1 MTALGI
7 RGGPIESFFRKSALS
22 NMKKHKNSANRNR
35 SLVKTAEGELRI
47 AAKIL
52 EWEIG
57 DIWGHV
63 GVRLPD
69 NEGIAV
75 QMFRRAES
83 EKKDWLVHF
92 DYSLKKLAGV
102 GTIPRES
109 VIYTEIFK
117 ARPDVNAAVHC
128 HAAMCVAL
136 SLAELPIDWVHMQSS
151 RFKGGTPIFPRPIYI
166 LDESEGAEL
175 ASALGDAS
183 AVMIKGHGIVTV
195 GASIDEACFNAVYM
209 ERTAKIMAIAR
220 LHGYQGPTREAIETL
235 TGSRQKLFRR
245 PRDEMFHS
253 AEWNYYADKIKK
265 GERWTRGWT

>member
-1 MTALGI
+1 
-7 RGGPIESFFRKSALS
+7 
-22 NMKKHKNSANRNR
+22 MKKTKKPASRG
-35 SLVKTAEGELRI
+35 LIKVAEQELNI

-69 NEGIAV
+69 DKGIAV
-75 QMFRRAES
+75 QMFRRVEG

-92 DYSLKKLAGV
+92 DYGLKKLSGI
-102 GTIPRES
+102 GTIPREA

-128 HAAMCVAL
+128 HASMCVAL
-136 SLAELPIDWVHMQSS
+136 SLADKPIDWVHMQSS

-166 LDESEGAEL
+166 LDESEGADL
-175 ASALGDAS
+175 AAALGKASAL
-183 AVMIKGHGIVTV
+183 MIKGRGIVTV
-195 GASIDEACFNAVYM
+195 GETIDEACINALYM

-220 LHGYQGPTREAIETL
+220 LHGYEGPTPDSIQTL
-235 TGSRQKLFRR
+235 TGSREKLFRR

-253 AEWNYYADKIKK
+253 AEWNYFADKIKK

>member
-1 MTALGI
+1 
-7 RGGPIESFFRKSALS
+7 
-22 NMKKHKNSANRNR
+22 MKKTKKQASRGWIK
-35 SLVKTAEGELRI
+35 VAEQELNI

-63 GVRLPD
+63 GVRLPG
-69 NEGIAV
+69 NTGIAV
-75 QMFRRAES
+75 QMFRRVEG

-92 DYSLKKLAGV
+92 DYGLNKLSGI
-102 GTIPRES
+102 GTIPREA

-128 HAAMCVAL
+128 HASMCIAL
-136 SLAELPIDWVHMQSS
+136 SLADKPIDWVHMQSS

-166 LDESEGAEL
+166 LDESEGADL
-175 ASALGDAS
+175 AAALGKASAL
-183 AVMIKGHGIVTV
+183 MIKGHGIVTV
-195 GASIDEACFNAVYM
+195 GETIDEACINALYM

-220 LHGYQGPTREAIETL
+220 LHGYEGPTPDSIETL
-235 TGSRQKLFRR
+235 TGSREKLFRR

-253 AEWNYYADKIKK
+253 AEWNYYTDKIKK

>member
-1 MTALGI
+1 MSKSDKAVGQQLKKSI
-7 RGGPIESFFRKSALS
+7 KAIEQ
-22 NMKKHKNSANRNR
+22 
-35 SLVKTAEGELRI
+35 ELNT

-63 GVRLPD
+63 GTRLPG
-69 NEGIAV
+69 NRGIAV
-75 QMFRRAES
+75 RMFRRAER
-83 EKKDWLVHF
+83 EKKDWLLHF
-92 DYSLKKLAGV
+92 DYSLKKLSGV

-128 HAAMCVAL
+128 HASMCIAL
-136 SLAELPIDWVHMQSS
+136 SLADRPIDWVHMQSS

-166 LDESEGAEL
+166 LDESEGADL
-175 ASALGDAS
+175 AKCLGDAS

-195 GASIDEACFNAVYM
+195 GETIDEACMGAVYM
-209 ERTAKIMAIAR
+209 ERTAKIMAIAG
-220 LHGYQGPTREAIETL
+220 LHGYQGPTPDAIDTQSE
-235 TGSRQKLFRR
+235 SRQKLFRR

-253 AEWNYYADKIKK
+253 AEWNYYEEKIKK
-265 GERWTRGWT
+265 DERWTRGWT

>member
-1 MTALGI
+1 MSKSDKAVGQQLKKSIKAIEQELNTAA
-7 RGGPIESFFRKSALS
+7 R
-22 NMKKHKNSANRNR
+22 
-35 SLVKTAEGELRI
+35 
-47 AAKIL
+47 IL

-63 GVRLPD
+63 GTRLPG
-69 NEGIAV
+69 NRGIAV
-75 QMFRRAES
+75 RMFRRAER

-92 DYSLKKLAGV
+92 DYSLKKLSGV

-117 ARPDVNAAVHC
+117 VRPDVNAAVHC
-128 HAAMCVAL
+128 HASMCIAL
-136 SLAELPIDWVHMQSS
+136 SLADRPVDWVHMQSS

-175 ASALGDAS
+175 AKCLGDAS

-195 GASIDEACFNAVYM
+195 GETIDEACMGALYM
-209 ERTAKIMAIAR
+209 ERTAKIMAIAG
-220 LHGYQGPTREAIETL
+220 LHGYQGPTPDAINTL
-235 TGSRQKLFRR
+235 TESRQKLFRR

-253 AEWNYYADKIKK
+253 AEWNYYEDKIKRD
-265 GERWTRGWT
+265 ERWTRGWT

>member
-1 MTALGI
+1 MTKSDRAVGQQLKKSI
-7 RGGPIESFFRKSALS
+7 KAIED
-22 NMKKHKNSANRNR
+22 
-35 SLVKTAEGELRI
+35 ELNT

-63 GVRLPD
+63 GTRLPG
-69 NEGIAV
+69 NRGIAV
-75 QMFRRAES
+75 RMFRRAER

-92 DYSLKKLAGV
+92 DYSLKKLSGV

-128 HAAMCVAL
+128 HASMCIAL
-136 SLAELPIDWVHMQSS
+136 SLADRPVDWIHMQSS

-175 ASALGDAS
+175 AKCLGDAS

-195 GASIDEACFNAVYM
+195 GETIDEACMGALYM
-209 ERTAKIMAIAR
+209 ERTAKIMAIAG
-220 LHGYQGPTREAIETL
+220 LHGYRGPTPEAIDTL
-235 TGSRQKLFRR
+235 TESRQKLFRR

-253 AEWNYYADKIKK
+253 AEWNYYEEKIRKD
-265 GERWTRGWT
+265 ERWTRGWT